1 MCKNI
6 IKASIYTYNV
16 LALFHSYCC
25 YIRKINIMYFSHI
38 FYCLL
43 HTRLGE
49 KIKMNYFEIV
59 VLMLHVQSEFNRNQ
73 GKTI

>member
-1 MCKNI
+1 
-6 IKASIYTYNV
+6 
-16 LALFHSYCC
+16 
-25 YIRKINIMYFSHI
+25 MYFSHI

-73 GKTI
+73 GKTIMRDFKITRIFGLLFT

>member
-6 IKASIYTYNV
+6 IKASIYTYNA

-38 FYCLL
+38 FYCLV
-43 HTRLGE
+43 HSRLGD
-49 KIKMNYFEIV
+49 KIRMKCFEIV
-59 VLMLHVQSEFNRNQ
+59 ELMLQCTQ
-73 GKTI
+73 

>member
-1 MCKNI
+1 
-6 IKASIYTYNV
+6 
-16 LALFHSYCC
+16 
-25 YIRKINIMYFSHI
+25 MYFSHI

-73 GKTI
+73 GKTILCEILRSLEYLYYCCLHEGEGMSLYF

>member
-1 MCKNI
+1 
-6 IKASIYTYNV
+6 
-16 LALFHSYCC
+16 
-25 YIRKINIMYFSHI
+25 MYFSHI

-43 HTRLGE
+43 HTRLGK

-73 GKTI
+73 GKTM